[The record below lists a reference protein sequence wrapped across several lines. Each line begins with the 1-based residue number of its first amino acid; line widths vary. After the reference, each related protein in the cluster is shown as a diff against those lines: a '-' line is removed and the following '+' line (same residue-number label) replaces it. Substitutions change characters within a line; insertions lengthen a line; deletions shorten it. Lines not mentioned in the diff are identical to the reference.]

1 MRQDLIIVQGL
12 LLQIMKSFAP
22 IIAIVLLLFVAAFI
36 FLSGSE
42 TAPKSSPI
50 ANPVMESPVLT
61 SPAVTSGLNPDGSGT
76 ITPQASP
83 LTGGDKSTNGQVA
96 PMLADLVGRL
106 EAKVKSDP
114 ANVGNQILLAQTY
127 AELGRTDEGITILRK
142 VALTNIETPRVN
154 VVLALLLSKSGK
166 PEDQTAALKLL
177 ENASKADAS
186 QTGTAE
192 LYRGRIF
199 VAQGKNDLAI
209 KAWKAA
215 LKKIPATDNAR
226 AQLEEELAK
235 IK

>member
-1 MRQDLIIVQGL
+1 
-12 LLQIMKSFAP
+12 MKSSAP
-22 IIAIVLLLFVAAFI
+22 VIAIVLLLLVAAFI
-36 FLSGSE
+36 FLSGGE
-42 TAPKSSPI
+42 TVPTPPPVAS
-50 ANPVMESPVLT
+50 AVMESPVIT
-61 SPAVTSGLNPDGSGT
+61 PPAMATDLNPNTSRT

-83 LTGGDKSTNGQVA
+83 LTGGDKSAAGQVA

-114 ANVGNQILLAQTY
+114 ANIGNQILLAQTY
-127 AELGRTDEGITILRK
+127 AELGRADEGITLLRK
-142 VALTNIETPRVN
+142 VALTNVETPRVN

-177 ENASKADAS
+177 EDASKADAS
-186 QTGTAE
+186 QTGIAE
-192 LYRGRIF
+192 LYRGRIY

-226 AQLEEELAK
+226 SQLEEELGK
-235 IK
+235 TKSK